1 MPSTFDLQSHSLA
14 SDGALTPTAV
24 VEAAHA
30 AGIALLALTDHDS
43 VAGVDEAL
51 AAAAA
56 LPGIRVVPGLEV
68 SALDEDR
75 EDLHVCGYGIDH
87 RHPLLTAALADWRA
101 DRAARSLR
109 MLDALR
115 ACGWAVGTREID
127 RRVTED
133 RSIGRPHL
141 AAAVF
146 GHPDNTARLA
156 TEGLRTSTDVLVAY
170 LTPGAPAFVARTTP
184 TVGEAIDVLH
194 QAGGVAIWAHPFWDV
209 DEPER
214 VLTMLDRF
222 VAAGLDGVE
231 AYYATFDEAQTRFL
245 HDAAVERDLLTT
257 GSADFHGP
265 NHPNFREFG
274 AFSTYGLSPR
284 LGPIAAA

>member
-1 MPSTFDLQSHSLA
+1 MPPAFDLQSHSLA
-14 SDGALTPTAV
+14 SDGALTPAEV
-24 VEAAHA
+24 VRAAHA

-51 AAAAA
+51 ATAAE
-56 LPGIRVVPGLEV
+56 LTGIRVVTGLEV

-75 EDLHVCGYGIDH
+75 EDLHICGYGVDH
-87 RHPLLTAALADWRA
+87 RHPTLTAALADWRA

-115 ACGWAVGTREID
+115 SCGWAIDATEIE
-127 RRVTED
+127 RRAAED

-141 AAAVF
+141 AAAAF
-146 GHPDNTARLA
+146 AHPDNAARLA
-156 TEGLRTSTDVLVAY
+156 SEGLRTSTDVLVTY
-170 LTPGAPAFVARTTP
+170 LIQGAPAFVPRTTP
-184 TVGEAIDVLH
+184 TVAEAIDVLH
-194 QAGGVAIWAHPFWDV
+194 EAGGVAIWAHPFWDV
-209 DEPER
+209 AEPER
-214 VLTMLDRF
+214 VLGMLDRF
-222 VAAGLDGVE
+222 VALGLDGIE

-265 NHPNFREFG
+265 EHTTFRHFG
-274 AFSTYGLSPR
+274 GFSTYGLSPR
-284 LGPIAAA
+284 LGPIATP